1 MCYAAFFLAL
11 SFAHVALCA
20 AAMVTQVYVL
30 KRSVCL
36 APYVGDWRPVRL
48 STLI

>member
-1 MCYAAFFLAL
+1 MIRLTEKFGLG
-11 SFAHVALCA
+11 V
-20 AAMVTQVYVL
+20 VTRVYVL

-36 APYVGDWRPVRL
+36 APYVGDWRLVRL